1 MRKLMTMIALLAL
14 CSVQTYAKTWT
25 VDQRPGA
32 NFQTIAAAVA
42 SSSVLAGDTI
52 LVSGSSIAYA
62 GFSFNKKLTLIGP
75 GYFLGENTNLQA
87 DTNSVK
93 ISSQVTIQSGA
104 QGSIV
109 MGLHFLNSL
118 YVDADNVQI
127 IRNRFQITNTYDYGI
142 YLYAQDSTIIRQNYL
157 TQTASWYHCIT
168 IASGNTQTM
177 IQNNFLEYTGGDSN
191 SSYGALSVQ
200 GTISGDISNNV
211 IYGNVTLSAGG
222 FTFNNNIMRYGKFNS
237 TGITPHNNIGS
248 SSQFSF
254 WPALGNQSGV
264 NMTSVFVSSG
274 TSDTKWQIA
283 TEGPA
288 DNNGFG
294 GIDCGMYDN
303 SAGTAYIP
311 SGIPP
316 IPSVYEFDAS
326 DLNNV
331 TVKVKS
337 HN

>member
-62 GFSFNKKLTLIGP
+62 GFSFNKKLTIIGP

-87 DTNSVK
+87 DTNSAK
-93 ISSQVTIQSGA
+93 ISTQVTIQGGA
-104 QGSIV
+104 QGSV
-109 MGLHFLNSL
+109 LMGLHFQTSL

-127 IRNRFQITNTYDYGI
+127 LRNRFQITSLYDYGI
-142 YLYAQDSTIIRQNYL
+142 YVYAQDSVIIHQNFM
-157 TQTASWYHCIT
+157 TQTAAWYHCIT
-168 IASGNTQTM
+168 IASNNTQLS
-177 IQNNFLEYTGGDSN
+177 IKNNFMEYTGGN
-191 SSYGALSVQ
+191 ASYGALSIQSDV
-200 GTISGDISNNV
+200 TGDVSNNI
-211 IYGNVTLSAGG
+211 IYGNVNISNGAL
-222 FTFNNNIMRYGKFNS
+222 TFNNNVLRSGKFTS
-237 TGITPHNNIGS
+237 VGITPYNNIAADTAFAS
-248 SSQFSF
+248 
-254 WPALGNQSGV
+254 WTANGNQS
-264 NMTSVFVSSG
+264 NISMSSVFVSSG

-294 GIDCGMYDN
+294 GVDCGMYDN
-303 SAGTAYIP
+303 SAGRAYIP

-316 IPSVYEFDAS
+316 IPSIYQFDAS